1 MDKREHYAAI
11 AKQLVDYV
19 GGMENIQGTAHC
31 ATRLRIVLAN
41 NELVQLDK
49 IEEVDLVKGV
59 FVAGDQL
66 QIIFGPGL
74 VNDVYAVFAQYTNTE
89 NMSLGDIKSKTMQ
102 KQNPIQKVI
111 KSLSDVFVEI
121 MPAILA
127 AALLMGL
134 TGVLGKWDVVVN
146 NETLF
151 GINRLANLAST
162 GIFAILPMAV
172 CYSATKRYGGRPI
185 LGLVIGAIMLDG
197 SLANAY
203 NIGTAGFHPEV
214 LNIFGL
220 QIEMIGFQG
229 GVIIALMM
237 GYVVASLDKYFIKH
251 IPDMI
256 KLLVA
261 PMLTVFIST
270 VLLFT
275 IVGPLGRILS
285 DGVTGTLIWTVEN
298 LGVIGYML
306 FGGFQQIIVI
316 TGLHHIF
323 GAIEAQLV
331 AETGRNFL
339 NPLMSVA
346 LIGQA
351 GAVIGY
357 LVLHWKNVRTRELCI
372 PSFVSTLFGISEPAI
387 FGINLRYKFPL
398 LAGCIGGAIAGGYV
412 YLVNLASLGFG
423 TTAVPGI
430 AIVDPSNNGYVNY
443 IIAHVIGLIIGLVL
457 TIAFGKIV
465 MKKEKNTESVDAVLQ
480 ENTITLSMPMEG
492 AVKSVEESADSM
504 FASKVLGDGVCIHP
518 TKQEVIAPADG
529 KVEFVFPS
537 KHAIGISLLDGSKIM
552 IHCGINTVELN
563 GEGFTSFVEANQM
576 VKKGDLLLKM
586 DIDLIKEKGYQTQT
600 MMVLS
605 EIASNRSI
613 AIQPA
618 KGNIVISAVQDIH
631 AN

>member
-1 MDKREHYAAI
+1 MEKLDKYLEI
-11 AKQLVDYV
+11 SKQLVEYV
-19 GGMENIQGTAHC
+19 GGIDNIQGTAHC
-31 ATRLRIVLAN
+31 ATRLRIVLEN
-41 NELVQLDK
+41 NELIQLDK
-49 IEEVDLVKGV
+49 IEQVELVKGV

-74 VNDVYAVFAQYTNTE
+74 VNDIYAVFAKHTNTE
-89 NMSLGDIKSKTMQ
+89 HMSLGDIKAKTTQ
-102 KQNPIQKVI
+102 KQNPLQKVI

-127 AALLMGL
+127 AALLMGV
-134 TGVLGKWDVVVN
+134 TGVLGKWDVVLN
-146 NETLF
+146 NETLY
-151 GINRLANLAST
+151 GINRLASLAST

-203 NIGTAGFHPEV
+203 NIGTAGFNPEV
-214 LNIFGL
+214 LNIFGFG
-220 QIEMIGFQG
+220 IKMIGFQG

-237 GYVVASLDKYFIKH
+237 GYVVATLDKYFVKH
-251 IPDMI
+251 IPDVI

-275 IVGPLGRILS
+275 IVGPLGRVLS
-285 DGVTGTLIWTVEN
+285 DGVTGSLVWMVEN
-298 LGVIGYML
+298 LGAVGYML
-306 FGGFQQIIVI
+306 FAGFQQIIVI
-316 TGLHHIF
+316 TGLHHIL
-323 GAIEAQLV
+323 GAIEAQLI

-357 LVLHWKNVRTRELCI
+357 LVLNWNNVRTRELCI
-372 PSFVSTLFGISEPAI
+372 PSFISTLFGISEPAI

-398 LAGCIGGAIAGGYV
+398 IAGCIGGAVAGGYV
-412 YLVNLASLGFG
+412 YFVNLASLGFG

-430 AIVDPSNNGYVNY
+430 AIVDPSNNGYMNY
-443 IIAHVIGLIIGLVL
+443 VIAHVIGLVIGLIL
-457 TIAFGKIV
+457 TIVFGNMQK
-465 MKKEKNTESVDAVLQ
+465 KKEPVAEKVEVQATPIEVTKDSV
-480 ENTITLSMPMEG
+480 TLIMPMKG
-492 AVKSVEESADSM
+492 TVKRIEECEDAM
-504 FASKVLGDGVCIHP
+504 FAAKTLGDGVCIDP
-518 TKQEVIAPADG
+518 ESQEVVAPADG
-529 KVEFVFPS
+529 KIEFVFPS
-537 KHAIGISLLDGSKIM
+537 KHAVGLSLHDGSKVL

-576 VKKGDLLLKM
+576 VKQGDVLLKM
-586 DIDLIKEKGYQTQT
+586 DIDFIKEKGYQTQT
-600 MMVLS
+600 MMVMS
-605 EIASNRSI
+605 EVAKDRTIN
-613 AIQPA
+613 IQE
-618 KGNIVISAVQDIH
+618 KEGNIALSAI
-631 AN
+631 